1 MISGVS
7 VAIVSVFGKPKSKV
21 DRKAFAIVSAMFA
34 ALLISLSALSQTSQG
49 TIQGAIFDQSGGAI
63 PGAMVTVID
72 VARGVTRT
80 LTTDSVGQYEATNL
94 IPGTYTVRGEAK
106 GFQTTERPSVLVE
119 VGQNIRVDLT
129 LQPGQQSQT
138 ITVTGELPEVNT
150 TDSTLGGT
158 VSNAAIVALPLNGR
172 NFLHLVD
179 LRPGVY
185 VVVGGSV
192 GAGAATSTN
201 GTRFGTDLL
210 MVEGL
215 PSFANT
221 GGALGLNAQ
230 YHVGDSQSLVP
241 IDAIQ
246 EFNTE
251 ENPEAQYG
259 WRAGSVINMGIKS
272 GTNAIHG
279 TAYAFGRDASATDAD
294 NFFTPG
300 QVTPATVEQFGAT
313 AGGPIVKDKLFWFVG
328 YEGLRTSLVNPIVDT
343 VPASVAGPGV
353 GTSIVDTCNASVL
366 QEASEAAP
374 M

>member
-179 LRPGVY
+179 LRPEFM
-185 VVVGGSV
+185 SWWV
-192 GAGAATSTN
+192 GALA
-201 GTRFGTDLL
+201 
-210 MVEGL
+210 
-215 PSFANT
+215 
-221 GGALGLNAQ
+221 
-230 YHVGDSQSLVP
+230 
-241 IDAIQ
+241 
-246 EFNTE
+246 
-251 ENPEAQYG
+251 
-259 WRAGSVINMGIKS
+259 RAPRRAPMARV
-272 GTNAIHG
+272 
-279 TAYAFGRDASATDAD
+279 
-294 NFFTPG
+294 
-300 QVTPATVEQFGAT
+300 
-313 AGGPIVKDKLFWFVG
+313 
-328 YEGLRTSLVNPIVDT
+328 
-343 VPASVAGPGV
+343 
-353 GTSIVDTCNASVL
+353 SVL
-366 QEASEAAP
+366 TS
-374 M
+374 